1 VPSID
6 PHHQQLV
13 RSALATSGLGRR
25 SFLRM
30 AGLAGLGVAGA
41 GALAACGGSDTGAS
55 TGGSSSGG
63 TADYGDLAIQL
74 SWIKNIEFAGEY
86 FADSKGYY
94 SDAGFSG
101 VNLIAGGAAGT
112 SAEAAVTT
120 GKALVGLSAP
130 TLTAPA
136 INEGA
141 PLKIIGATFQKNA
154 FCIVSLADK
163 NPIPDPESMKGKKI
177 GVQSGGNEQ
186 IFAGL
191 LKANGIDPSS
201 LTIVPVQYDPTV
213 VTTGEVDG
221 FMAYVTNEPILL
233 KGKGFKTVQFL
244 FADHGLPLV
253 TETFTVAQQTIDEDR
268 DKLKAFLKAEVL
280 GWTDALNNPEEG
292 AKLAVEQ
299 YGKDLNL
306 NLDEQIEEINAQA
319 ALIVSEDTV
328 KNGLFTMTDELIA
341 TNIESLATAGT
352 TITAEELFDLS
363 LLQEVYSEDPSL
375 VTGPTLTPEAAAS
388 AAPA

>member
-1 VPSID
+1 MPSFD
-6 PHHQQLV
+6 PHHQHLV
-13 RSALATSGLGRR
+13 RSALGRR

-30 AGLAGLGVAGA
+30 AGLAGLGAAGA
-41 GALAACGGSDTGAS
+41 GALAACGGSSTGAS
-55 TGGSSSGG
+55 GGGSSSGG
-63 TADYGDLAIQL
+63 SADYGDLAIQL

-94 SDAGFSG
+94 KDAGFSS

-112 SAEAAVTT
+112 SAEAAVTS

-130 TLTAPA
+130 TITAPA

-154 FCIVSLADK
+154 FCIVSLDS
-163 NPIPDPESMKGKKI
+163 NPIPDPAAMKGKKI

-191 LKANGIDPSS
+191 LKANGIDASS

-221 FMAYVTNEPILL
+221 FMAYLTNEPILL
-233 KGKGFKTVQFL
+233 KGKGFKTVQFA

-253 TETFTVAQQTIDEDR
+253 TETFTVAQQSIEEDR

-299 YGKDLNL
+299 YGKELKLNL
-306 NLDEQIEEINAQA
+306 EEQIEEINAQA
-319 ALIVSEDTV
+319 TLIVTDDTV

-352 TITAEELFDLS
+352 TITAEKLFDLS

>member
-1 VPSID
+1 
-6 PHHQQLV
+6 
-13 RSALATSGLGRR
+13 
-25 SFLRM
+25 M

-41 GALAACGGSDTGAS
+41 SALAACGGSSDEAP
-55 TGGSSSGG
+55 SSGG
-63 TADYGDLAIQL
+63 TSGGAANYGELAIQL

-86 FADSKGYY
+86 FADSKGYFK
-94 SDAGFSG
+94 DAGFSS

-154 FCIVSLADK
+154 FCIVSLAS
-163 NPIPDPESMKGKKI
+163 NPIADPAAMKGKKI

-186 IFAGL
+186 IFSGL
-191 LKANGIDPSS
+191 LKANNIDPSS

-233 KGKGFKTVQFL
+233 KGKGFDTVEFL

-253 TETFTVAQQTIDEDR
+253 TETFTVAQETIEKDR
-268 DKLKAFLKAEVL
+268 DKLKAFLKAEIL
-280 GWTDALNNPEEG
+280 GWTDALNNPAEG
-292 AKLAVEQ
+292 AKLAVET

-306 NLDEQIEEINAQA
+306 NLEEQIEEINAQA
-319 ALIVSEDTV
+319 TLIVSEDTV
-328 KNGLFTMTDELIA
+328 KNGLFTMTDELIDI
-341 TNIESLATAGT
+341 NIKSLETAGT
-352 TITAEELFDLS
+352 SITAEKLFDLS
-363 LLQEVYSEDPSL
+363 LLKEVYSEDPSL
-375 VTGPTLTPEAAAS
+375 ITGPTLTPEAAS
-388 AAPA
+388 AAATS

>member
-1 VPSID
+1 MPSID

-13 RSALATSGLGRR
+13 RSALARR

-41 GALAACGGSDTGAS
+41 GALAACGGSSDGAAS
-55 TGGSSSGG
+55 PGGSASGG
-63 TADYGDLAIQL
+63 SADYGDLAIQL

-86 FADSKGYY
+86 FADSKGYFK
-94 SDAGFSG
+94 DAGFSS

-112 SAEAAVTT
+112 SAEAAVTS

-130 TLTAPA
+130 TITAPA

-163 NPIPDPESMKGKKI
+163 NPIPDPAAMKGKKI

-191 LKANGIDPSS
+191 LKANGIDASE

-221 FMAYVTNEPILL
+221 FMAYLTNEPILL
-233 KGKGFKTVQFL
+233 QGKGFQTVQFA

-253 TETFTVAQQTIDEDR
+253 TETFTVAQQSIEEDR

-306 NLDEQIEEINAQA
+306 NLEEQIEEINAQA
-319 ALIVSEDTV
+319 TLVVTDDTV

-341 TNIESLATAGT
+341 TNIESLGTAGT

-363 LLQEVYSEDPSL
+363 LLAEVYSEDPSL
-375 VTGPTLTPEAAAS
+375 ITGPTLTPEAAAA